1 MIKLAAQLLNQG
13 QVVALPTDTV
23 YGLAASLKYPKAIK
37 KIFDL
42 KHRASEKALPVM
54 VSSLEMLRPLV
65 IQIPKTAEQV
75 MQHYWP
81 GALTIVLLKS
91 KLLPDE
97 VTQGKPSVAVRIPQ
111 HPFCL
116 ALLEQAGPL
125 AVTSANRSGAPAL
138 VTYDAVKAQ
147 FGDHI
152 QYTIQED
159 AFGKASSTI
168 IDFTQE
174 RPVVLRQG
182 ELDLT
187 KILRL

>member
-1 MIKLAAQLLNQG
+1 MIELAAQLLNQG
-13 QVVALPTDTV
+13 HVVALPTDTV
-23 YGLAASLKYPKAIK
+23 YGLAASLKQPKAIK

-54 VSSLEMLRPLV
+54 VSSIEMLRPLV
-65 IQIPKTAEQV
+65 IQIPKRAEQV
-75 MQHYWP
+75 MQYYWP

-152 QYTIQED
+152 HYTTQED

-174 RPVVLRQG
+174 RPVILRQG
-182 ELDLT
+182 EL
-187 KILRL
+187 ILPSDFL